1 MDVLVLNPFGQTEPN
16 AGANL
21 ETVARD
27 DVNVTIENLSEV
39 FPLEYNTYRYNN
51 LKCANAAVEHIV
63 SAEDDYD
70 GVVLSCQAEP
80 GIHEARSVVEIP
92 VVGTMDASCQI
103 ANTMGKRFSLI
114 APDRV
119 AVEYET
125 EVIRSYGHENRLASA
140 RSIDITACDLYPEK
154 TPPEV
159 LQERTVE
166 EARKC
171 VNEDYAEV
179 LVSGCTIL
187 SAVLT
192 DTAGDLLEKEV
203 EVPIIDSMFAG
214 LKVCEMMVDLQ
225 QKAGYP
231 AVSRVG
237 DYRRQ
242 PKQEFDQLRQWMR
255 THDSPEHHYIEAE
268 DPGYDEF
275 YSTFVKGT
283 TGEPEREQAVGNDGD

>member
-1 MDVLVLNPFGQTEPN
+1 MDLLVLNPFGQTEPN

-21 ETVARD
+21 KRVARD
-27 DVNVTIENLSEV
+27 DVDLTIENLSEV

-80 GIHEARSVVEIP
+80 GIHEARSVVDIP
-92 VVGTMDASCQI
+92 VIGTMDASCQI

-114 APDRV
+114 APDRT

-140 RSIDITACDLYPEK
+140 RSIDVTACNLYPEK

-159 LQERTVE
+159 LEERTVE

-171 VNEDYAEV
+171 VAEDHAEV
-179 LVSGCTIL
+179 LISGCTIL

-192 DTAGDLLEKEV
+192 DTAEDLFEQV
-203 EVPIIDSMFAG
+203 EVPIVDSMYAG

-237 DYRRQ
+237 DYRKQ
-242 PKQEFDQLRQWMR
+242 PEQEFEQLRQWMHS
-255 THDSPEHHYIEAE
+255 HDSPEQHYIEEAE
-268 DPGYDEF
+268 PGYEDTF
-275 YSTFVKGT
+275 HTFVEGAT
-283 TGEPEREQAVGNDGD
+283 EDAEQAVRGDGD